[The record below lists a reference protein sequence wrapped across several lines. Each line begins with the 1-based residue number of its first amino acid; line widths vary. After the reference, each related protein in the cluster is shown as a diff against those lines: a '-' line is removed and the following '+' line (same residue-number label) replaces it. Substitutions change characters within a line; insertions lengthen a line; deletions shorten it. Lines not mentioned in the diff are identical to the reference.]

1 MLLYHSSSQ
10 YIRCAVTVVC
20 KRQQT
25 DLPSNLGQTT
35 SPSDKMRVFS
45 PLLAFA
51 ATTLAA
57 SVSVTEVVNIT
68 LAAGASTKVFEK
80 ASKAFFKAG
89 AVTFRSSR
97 LVENNS
103 SLRLFVD
110 WESIEDSRA
119 FSNTTDYKK
128 MLKKFKPETALDPV
142 FYPIEFKPWP
152 PVVLDNDEGKG
163 ESPFTEFLN
172 FFFPS
177 GANYTEARKANVTE
191 TVQVIL
197 DTYAPTAPGFTG
209 QTAMGWGRDEDEVQY
224 MGAPHRVFSLGVGW
238 ETVEAHKQWMTTPA
252 YAAFLPQLK
261 ALDALVGIEL
271 RHVSNKV
278 VRANE

>member
-1 MLLYHSSSQ
+1 MLLHHFSSQ
-10 YIRCAVTVVC
+10 YIRCAITVVC

-25 DLPSNLGQTT
+25 DLPSNPAQTT

-57 SVSVTEVVNIT
+57 SVSVTEVANIT
-68 LAAGASTKVFEK
+68 LAAGGSTKVFEK

-89 AVTFRSSR
+89 ALTFRSSR

-119 FSNTTDYKK
+119 FSQTKDYEK
-128 MLKKFKPETALDPV
+128 MLEKFKPEMALDPV
-142 FYPIEFKPWP
+142 FYHIEFNPSP

-209 QTAMGWGRDEDEVQY
+209 HTAMGWGLEEIQY

-261 ALDALVGIEL
+261 ALDGLVGIEL

-278 VRANE
+278 VRAKK